1 MTYTFQQLYS
11 FYLKGAGI
19 KPEYTTL
26 AQYISAYRKAHNI
39 TSTTEVEFDNSNK
52 PISK

>member
-11 FYLKGAGI
+11 FYLKGAGT

-26 AQYISAYRKAHNI
+26 AQYTSAYRKVHKI
-39 TSTTEVEFDNSNK
+39 TSTTEVEFDNSNRS
-52 PISK
+52 ISK